1 MNKIRRKQLAA
12 IQSKIAELQE
22 LLEELHDEEQEA
34 IDNMPESLWGSDRY
48 EAMEEAASN
57 IELAIDELGYAADYI
72 EEACA

>member
-22 LLEELHDEEQEA
+22 MLEALHDEEQEA

-57 IELAIDELGYAADYI
+57 IELAIDSIGDAVDYI